1 MLPPPSVTRLPLRIF
16 SFSYYYY
23 VQEEEKKGDLFFGK
37 QGVDDVLLLAEKFL
51 QLILFFV
58 EVLYDFVD
66 LAAKFGDGDL
76 DAVEAAEYLV
86 VGGDVSFDFCLVP
99 HGFVDDGRAVN
110 SFFFFEGIDFGDQIF
125 GHPHADSLKY

>member
-1 MLPPPSVTRLPLRIF
+1 M
-16 SFSYYYY
+16 
-23 VQEEEKKGDLFFGK
+23 
-37 QGVDDVLLLAEKFL
+37 FL

-66 LAAKFGDGDL
+66 LAAKFGGGGDL

-86 VGGDVSFDFCLVP
+86 VGGDVSFDFCPVP

-110 SFFFFEGIDFGDQIF
+110 FFFFFEGIDFGDQIF
-125 GHPHADSLKY
+125 GHPHADLFGFFSGPKGTGHICIMAGGNY